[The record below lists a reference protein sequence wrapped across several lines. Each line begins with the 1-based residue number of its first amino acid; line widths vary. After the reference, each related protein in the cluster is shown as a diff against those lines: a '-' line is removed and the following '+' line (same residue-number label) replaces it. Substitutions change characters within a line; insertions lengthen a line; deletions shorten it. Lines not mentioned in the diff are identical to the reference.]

1 MTFFRQP
8 EDFLMVRI
16 PTHEEFEQRPK
27 NLEKKTAELKR
38 LEKQIKTISFAL
50 KQSNEGIAPADLD
63 VNLEYL
69 NDIFAKIQNSE
80 EKFRELFN
88 HMNSGAAIYQA
99 KDKGNDFIFKDVNR
113 FGERIGNIKK
123 EDLLGKS
130 VLKIFPALKKT
141 GLFDVFKR
149 VWKTGKP
156 EYHPVLFYKGKEF
169 GRWLENFVYKLSSGE
184 IVAIYNDV
192 TDRKQAQKAL
202 RESEKRYRDI
212 FDNSPLGIFRSTLS
226 GQFLVANRAFA
237 SCLGFDTPKE
247 LLQTVT
253 NIEDI
258 YVNPRDREELKSFLQ
273 KQGVLVDYGIHLKD
287 RVRGNC
293 WISIYARVVYN
304 ETGEVEYIDGFSID
318 ITKRKWTELALIERS
333 KELENKT
340 HEIKEVNTALKV
352 LLKYKDQDQKNFKEK
367 VVANVKKLILP
378 YVEKLDNSP
387 LNDQQRVCLNIIKSN
402 LEDIISPY
410 LKYLSSKCSDLT
422 PKEIQIAGLVK
433 DGKTTKEIANLL
445 NCSTGTIDF
454 HRNNLRKKLGLKNT
468 KTNLR
473 SFLLSLT

>member
-1 MTFFRQP
+1 
-8 EDFLMVRI
+8 LK
-16 PTHEEFEQRPK
+16 EQIK
-27 NLEKKTAELKR
+27 IILLALEK
-38 LEKQIKTISFAL
+38 
-50 KQSNEGIAPADLD
+50 SNEGIAVADLD
-63 VNLEYL
+63 GNLEYV
-69 NDIFAKIQNSE
+69 NDIFAKMQASE
-80 EKFRELFN
+80 KRFRELFY
-88 HMNSGAAIYQA
+88 HMNGGASIYEA
-99 KDKGNDFIFKDVNR
+99 KDNGNDFIFKDVNR
-113 FGERIGNIKK
+113 VGERIGNIKK

-130 VLKIFPALKKT
+130 VLKIFPALKEA

-149 VWKTGKP
+149 VWKTDKP
-156 EYHPVLFYKGKEF
+156 EYHPVLFYKAEEV
-169 GRWLENFVYKLSSGE
+169 GRWIENFVYKLPSGE

-192 TDRKQAQKAL
+192 TDRKQTQKAL

-226 GQFLVANRAFA
+226 GQFLLANRAFA
-237 SCLGFDTPKE
+237 RCLGFDTPKE

-253 NIEDI
+253 NIADI
-258 YVNPRDREELKSFLQ
+258 YVNPHDREELKRFLQ
-273 KQGVLVDYGIHLKD
+273 KQGVLVDYAIHLKD
-287 RVRGNC
+287 RMRGNC
-293 WISIYARVVYN
+293 WISIYAQAVYN

-340 HEIKEVNTALKV
+340 YEIKEVNTALKV
-352 LLKYKDQDQKNFKEK
+352 LLKYKDQDQKDFKEK
-367 VVANVKKLILP
+367 IVANVKKLVLP
-378 YVEKLDNSP
+378 YVEKLNNSR
-387 LNDQQRVCLNIIKSN
+387 LNHQQRVHLNIIKSN

-410 LKYLSSKCSDLT
+410 LKYLFSKCSDLT
-422 PKEIQIAGLVK
+422 PKEIQIADLVK